1 MRGGII
7 FLLLLVSSGFANA
20 TALGGFS
27 SPALSSK
34 AGIIETQVPS
44 PSKFALSIKQQK
56 EKTLEIK
63 DAVIWHAPNKNF
75 LSKKLSEDEIQNLD
89 SIALEILIAGL
100 NANNAN
106 FAASSK
112 KVSSK
117 NFILKL
123 GDIAK
128 ASSNEPISN
137 LGSFMV
143 NSRQEA
149 DSYVRKTLAQ
159 VYTEYGIFKEIY
171 QPKQVRD
178 LKTDSYSLDAKKNL
192 IYLCGSQAV
201 EEVENLWR
209 RDQ

>member
-1 MRGGII
+1 MI
-7 FLLLLVSSGFANA
+7 FLLWLIVSGFANA
-20 TALGGFS
+20 SALGSFS
-27 SPALSSK
+27 SPSLSTPAPTSQAK
-34 AGIIETQVPS
+34 AAS
-44 PSKFALSIKQQK
+44 PSKFALSIKSQK
-56 EKTLEIK
+56 ERTFEIK

-75 LSKKLSEDEIQNLD
+75 LSKKISDDEIQNLD
-89 SIALEILIAGL
+89 NAALEILIAGL
-100 NANNAN
+100 SANNLN

-123 GDIAK
+123 ADIAK
-128 ASSNEPISN
+128 ASSNESLSS

-143 NSRQEA
+143 NSREEA

-159 VYTEYGIFKEIY
+159 VYRDYGLFKEIY
-171 QPKQVRD
+171 QSKQVRD
-178 LKTDSYSLDAKKNL
+178 LKADSYSLDARKNL

-209 RDQ
+209 RNE

>member
-7 FLLLLVSSGFANA
+7 FLLLLITSGFANA
-20 TALGGFS
+20 SALGSFS
-27 SPALSSK
+27 NPSLSSAAPTSQLK
-34 AGIIETQVPS
+34 SQS

-56 EKTLEIK
+56 ERTLEIK
-63 DAVIWHAPNKNF
+63 DAVIWHTPNKIF
-75 LSKKLSEDEIQNLD
+75 LGKKLTEDEIQNLD
-89 SIALEILIAGL
+89 SAALEILIAGL
-100 NANNAN
+100 SVNNAN

-128 ASSNEPISN
+128 ASGNEPISN
-137 LGSFMV
+137 LGAFMV

-159 VYTEYGIFKEIY
+159 VYKEYGIFKEIY
-171 QPKQVRD
+171 QAKQIRD
-178 LKTDSYSLDAKKNL
+178 LKADDYSLNARKNL
-192 IYLCGSQAV
+192 IYLCGNQAV

-209 RDQ
+209 RDE